1 LLEPKDSKTMAMRA
15 LTPLWR
21 LIPWGLGLAL
31 MGGGSAIA
39 QTEGYCFLTAPDLTT
54 YDLSALC
61 GGGGVRNEP
70 VLQTGDVQVTLR
82 WDTTDDLDLFVTDP
96 AGDTISYLEPS
107 VPSGGQLD
115 VDANAG
121 CIGPLSR
128 TPVENI
134 FWPTGQS
141 PSGDFV
147 ISVNIFLRCRSS
159 QAPIPFTL
167 SVLIRGEE
175 IEFNGVLSD
184 EVPELR
190 FSFSTSS

>member
-1 LLEPKDSKTMAMRA
+1 MIYQRCVGAVGFVMSPCYKRVMFK
-15 LTPLWR
+15 
-21 LIPWGLGLAL
+21 
-31 MGGGSAIA
+31 
-39 QTEGYCFLTAPDLTT
+39 
-54 YDLSALC
+54 
-61 GGGGVRNEP
+61 
-70 VLQTGDVQVTLR
+70 VTLR

-115 VDANAG
+115 VDANANAG
-121 CIGPLSR
+121 CIDPLSR